1 VGKALLD
8 TDIFSE
14 VLKGIDRGVAVKA
27 ESYLRSFGAFTLSVI
42 SIMEVV
48 QGFQRRQ
55 DEQRVQEF
63 LARLPTLE
71 VLTFGIEDAQL
82 SGRIYGDLRRTGQPI
97 GANDPMIAAT
107 AIRQGLTLVTGN
119 TDHFQRIKNLGYP
132 LTLDNWRSA

>member
-1 VGKALLD
+1 MVGKALLD

-42 SIMEVV
+42 SI
-48 QGFQRRQ
+48 
-55 DEQRVQEF
+55 
-63 LARLPTLE
+63 
-71 VLTFGIEDAQL
+71 
-82 SGRIYGDLRRTGQPI
+82 
-97 GANDPMIAAT
+97 NDPMIAAA

-132 LTLDNWRSA
+132 LALDNWRIV